1 MQYSTHAAIYSS
13 FICNACFFS
22 IISSLSCLQLVRHIF
37 LLLSERREKPTGTC
51 WSYQCF
57 PFIYHPLSFALFLSK
72 ASQSSLCVLF
82 PLQQC
87 VALVITSCLKQTDG
101 ITESDGQFSQCLFS
115 PCMCTQPPFVCV
127 FCGYSS
133 LLATTSSSS
142 PLFTCTFP
150 VSMADVC
157 CVSVCTRDVG
167 NYLTGCVSGGW
178 EWDSLISCS
187 CVGHLRCQVS
197 LWTSAGAP
205 GGITALP
212 FSSPSILSLNYQGG
226 EGWRH
231 ILDEEKLGV
240 MLATDKYYYDIM
252 SHVSFSGRYDQDRER
267 GVFYRASREGRW
279 SDRRGGGGGR
289 RKDTHR
295 LSLFSH

>member
-127 FCGYSS
+127 CVLWVFF
-133 LLATTSSSS
+133 
-142 PLFTCTFP
+142 FTCHHLFFLTP
-150 VSMADVC
+150 VHMHIPSEHGW
-157 CVSVCTRDVG
+157 CVLCECVHK
-167 NYLTGCVSGGW
+167 GCG
-178 EWDSLISCS
+178 E
-187 CVGHLRCQVS
+187 
-197 LWTSAGAP
+197 
-205 GGITALP
+205 LP
-212 FSSPSILSLNYQGG
+212 
-226 EGWRH
+226 
-231 ILDEEKLGV
+231 
-240 MLATDKYYYDIM
+240 
-252 SHVSFSGRYDQDRER
+252 DRMC
-267 GVFYRASREGRW
+267 
-279 SDRRGGGGGR
+279 
-289 RKDTHR
+289 
-295 LSLFSH
+295 

>member
-115 PCMCTQPPFVCV
+115 PCMCTQPPFCVCV
-127 FCGYSS
+127 CFVGILLYLPPPLLPHPCSHAHSQWAWLMCVVWVCAQGTWGITWQDVLAEDGSGTVSSPALVLAIWDARCHSGPLRRPQEGSPLSPS
-133 LLATTSSSS
+133 LL
-142 PLFTCTFP
+142 
-150 VSMADVC
+150 
-157 CVSVCTRDVG
+157 
-167 NYLTGCVSGGW
+167 
-178 EWDSLISCS
+178 
-187 CVGHLRCQVS
+187 LRFF
-197 LWTSAGAP
+197 L
-205 GGITALP
+205 
-212 FSSPSILSLNYQGG
+212 
-226 EGWRH
+226 
-231 ILDEEKLGV
+231 
-240 MLATDKYYYDIM
+240 
-252 SHVSFSGRYDQDRER
+252 
-267 GVFYRASREGRW
+267 
-279 SDRRGGGGGR
+279 
-289 RKDTHR
+289 
-295 LSLFSH
+295 